1 MMAVLA
7 NNHGGIRL
15 PRAATTAQGF
25 TMTLVRLL
33 SRQARLA
40 AMVFAVVCPQVAQGQ
55 PSTRRMPPPE
65 PVKRTLTTK
74 DGVQLA
80 ITYYASTAGRQATP
94 IIMLHDFNETRAVF
108 NGLAEELQNPPTA
121 RRGDKNAVQPRA
133 VVTVD
138 LRGHGGSKTKFGPDG
153 VAVELDAN
161 RFQTADFVDMVRYDL
176 EAVRQFL
183 IAENDA
189 GKLNLNK
196 LGVVGSGMGANVALL
211 WAARDWATPPL
222 AARKQGQD
230 VKALAL
236 ISPRWNFRGL
246 ELRGAMKFPPIQ
258 QRLSILLAYGADDRN
273 FSKDGEILDKTF
285 SRYHVEPPPD
295 RVLERK
301 DYFLLT
307 PATNLQGTELLTKHG
322 LESAIAE
329 FFEARLGRKDF
340 PYVPRKN

>member
-1 MMAVLA
+1 MKLA
-7 NNHGGIRL
+7 
-15 PRAATTAQGF
+15 RALG
-25 TMTLVRLL
+25 
-33 SRQARLA
+33 RLA
-40 AMVFAVVCPQVAQGQ
+40 ALVALLAAASGHHSASAQAPG
-55 PSTRRMPPPE
+55 RRLPAPE
-65 PVKRTLTTK
+65 PVKQVLTTK

-80 ITYYASTAGRQATP
+80 ITYYASTAGQQAAP
-94 IIMLHDFNETRAVF
+94 VIMLHDFNETRAVF
-108 NGLAEELQNPPTA
+108 DNLARLLQDPPPPRA
-121 RRGDKNAVQPRA
+121 GAKDAVLPRA

-138 LRGHGGSKTKFGPDG
+138 LRGHGDSKTMYGRDG
-153 VAVELDAN
+153 ISVKLDAN
-161 RFQTADFVDMVRYDL
+161 RFQTVDFVNMVRFDL

-246 ELRGAMKFPPIQ
+246 ELRDAMKFPPIQ
-258 QRLSILLAYGADDRN
+258 QRLSILLAYGAADRN
-273 FSKDGEILDKTF
+273 FAKDGEILDKTF
-285 SRYHVEPPPD
+285 ARFHVEPPPD
-295 RVLERK
+295 RVQERK
-301 DYFLLT
+301 DYFLLA
-307 PATNLQGTELLTKHG
+307 PETNLQGTELLTKHG

-329 FFEARLGRKDF
+329 FIEARLGRKDF